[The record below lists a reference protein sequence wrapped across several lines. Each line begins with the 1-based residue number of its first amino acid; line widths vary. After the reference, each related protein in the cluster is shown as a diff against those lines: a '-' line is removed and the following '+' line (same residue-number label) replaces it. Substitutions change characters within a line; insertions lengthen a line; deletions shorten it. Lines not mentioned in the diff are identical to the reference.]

1 MLVQTE
7 QVISRVLQ
15 PIRSDL
21 AQRLLALAPAV
32 ALLAIALA
40 GFGLRLWQ
48 LDVLGFNS
56 DEAVYAGQAAAIA
69 SDPALKEI
77 FPIFRAHPLLFQ
89 WVMALTMA
97 FGVEEVGLRVLSGVI
112 GMLTVWLAFLIG
124 RLLFGQRV
132 GLLAALLMALMPY
145 HVVVTRQVLLDG
157 PMTLASTLALYL
169 VAKFAHTGRPGW
181 LYAAGAAMG
190 LTFLAKETGIIL
202 LGAIYAFL
210 ALAPE
215 VRVRIRDLVISVVM
229 MVLVIA
235 PFPISLILAG
245 GGGTSKVSSYLV
257 WQIFRRANHDWI
269 FYPTTVPLA
278 IGLGLVLVATVGLI
292 AVRRWMGWREK
303 LLFAWIVVP
312 LLFFQ
317 VWPVKGFQ
325 YLLPISVPLA
335 VMASVS
341 MIEVFP
347 ATIWNTVRRDWLRVR
362 VLPAVAILAVTV
374 SLAIGSWSRIQ
385 VSTSGEFLA
394 GSGGV
399 PGGREAGLWVKENV
413 PVGATLMTIGPS
425 MANILQF
432 YGHRA
437 AFGLSVSPNPLHR
450 NPSYDPIENPD
461 FQIRSGEI
469 QYVVWDSF
477 SALRSTFF
485 SSRIREYV
493 TRYHGRVVH
502 TESIVVT
509 TPEGAPATVPVIVVY
524 EVRP

>member
-7 QVISRVLQ
+7 QVLSRVLQ

-21 AQRLLALAPAV
+21 LQRLSALLPAV
-32 ALLAIALA
+32 ALLAISLV

-69 SDPALKEI
+69 SDPALKDI

-89 WVMALTMA
+89 WMMALAMA
-97 FGVEEVGLRVLSGVI
+97 FGVEEIGLRVLSGVI
-112 GMLTVWLAFLIG
+112 GMVTVWLAFLIG
-124 RLLFGQRV
+124 RLLFGQRA

-157 PMTLASTLALYL
+157 PMTLAATLALYL

-181 LYAAGAAMG
+181 LYAAGGAMG
-190 LTFLAKETGIIL
+190 LTFLAKETGIIF

-210 ALAPE
+210 ALTPE
-215 VRVRIRDLVISVVM
+215 VRVRIRDLVISVAVM
-229 MVLVIA
+229 VMVIA
-235 PFPISLILAG
+235 PFPISLVLAG

-257 WQIFRRANHDWI
+257 WQLFRRANHDWI

-278 IGLGLVLVATVGLI
+278 IGLGLVLVAGLGLLL
-292 AVRRWMGWREK
+292 VRRWMGWREK
-303 LLFAWIVVP
+303 LLLAWIVVP
-312 LLFFQ
+312 VLFFQ

-325 YLLPISVPLA
+325 YLLPISVPIAIMAA
-335 VMASVS
+335 VS
-341 MIEVFP
+341 ILEVFP
-347 ATIWNTVRRDWLRVR
+347 GTLWNRVRRGWIRTRL
-362 VLPAVAILAVTV
+362 LPAVTVVAVAASLAV
-374 SLAIGSWSRIQ
+374 GSWSRIQ

-399 PGGREAGLWVKENV
+399 PGGREAGLWVRDNV
-413 PVGATLMTIGPS
+413 PHGATLMTIGPS

-437 AFGLSVSPNPLHR
+437 AYGLSVSPNPLHR
-450 NPSYDPIENPD
+450 NPSYDPVENPD

-469 QYVVWDSF
+469 QYVVWDSY

-493 TRYHGRVVH
+493 SRYHGRVVH
-502 TESIVVT
+502 TESVVVT
-509 TPEGAPATVPVIVVY
+509 TPQGEAATVPVIVVY